1 MRRRQFVKF
10 IGGVALAWPLNARA
24 QPAGK
29 LYCIGYFNAGAA
41 AAQGGVGLERA
52 FVEALRELGWME
64 GKNIAFE
71 YRFAEGH
78 SDRLPGMATELV
90 HLKVSPLSRR
100 LLAIHSG
107 AGLLR
112 IWRTQAGMSQV

>member
-10 IGGVALAWPLNARA
+10 IGGVALAWPLNAGA

-29 LYCIGYFNAGAA
+29 LYRIGYFNAGAA
-41 AAQGGVGLERA
+41 GSRMERA

-71 YRFAEGH
+71 YRFAQGH
-78 SDRLPGMATELV
+78 SDQLPGMATELV